1 MLIIILA
8 LIISGLVYYIKEVRP
23 GHFDWKWDGPDLFLV
38 LFLTGVISTVVALIP
53 SFHYDI
59 HPPEINYELVE
70 TREIYALEDNITH
83 GGRYFLGSGTANGD
97 AAYFYVVEED
107 FGIKTKSKDTDYA
120 YIRYT
125 DETPTVEYY
134 KTEFKNPLIR
144 LLTLW
149 GPYNVCRFNIP
160 EGSVTTNIN
169 VDLQ

>member
-8 LIISGLVYYIKEVRP
+8 LIISGIIYYIKEVRP
-23 GHFDWKWDGPDLFLV
+23 GHFDWKWDGPELFLV

-125 DETPTVEYY
+125 DKTPTVEYY
-134 KTEFKNPLIR
+134 DVKFKNPFYRWIV
-144 LLTLW
+144 LW
-149 GPYNVCRFNIP
+149 GPYDICRFNIP
-160 EGSVTTNIN
+160 EGSVTSNIN

>member
-23 GHFDWKWDGPDLFLV
+23 GHFDWKWDGPELFLV

-125 DETPTVEYY
+125 DKTPTVEYY
-134 KTEFKNPLIR
+134 DVKFKNPFYRWIV
-144 LLTLW
+144 LW
-149 GPYNVCRFNIP
+149 GPYDICRFNIP
-160 EGSVTTNIN
+160 EGSVTSNIN